1 MKILALEFS
10 SLVRSVAVANGE
22 RILGRAAEQGS
33 RDTKAFA
40 LIDSALK
47 QAAFAR
53 EQIECVAVG
62 IGPGSYAGIRIA
74 ISIAQGWHIA
84 RGVKLLGISSADC
97 VAAQFHERGERGVLN
112 VVIDAQ
118 RGELFA
124 ARYEFGA
131 EWKMVSDFALLD
143 TAEQQR
149 RSNAGESMVRPDVD
163 VSVAP
168 DAAMIARLA
177 STHASFRA
185 GPELEPFYLRK
196 AEFVKA
202 PPPRRV

>member
-185 GPELEPFYLRK
+185 GPELEPLYLRK

>member
-10 SLVRSVAVANGE
+10 SPVRGVAVAEGE
-22 RILGRAAEQGS
+22 RVLGQAAEQGS

-40 LIDSALK
+40 LIESALK
-47 QAAFAR
+47 QAHISR

-74 ISIAQGWHIA
+74 ISIAEGWHLA

-97 VAAQFHERGERGVLN
+97 VAAQLHERGQRGIVN

-118 RGELFA
+118 RGELFG
-124 ARYEFGA
+124 ARYELG
-131 EWKMVSDFALLD
+131 EHWRKLSDFALVEADARL
-143 TAEQQR
+143 Q
-149 RSNAGESMVRPDVD
+149 GELLVRPDVD
-163 VSVAP
+163 DLVAP
-168 DAAMIARLA
+168 EAATLA
-177 STHASFRA
+177 SIASKRTEFVSA
-185 GPELEPFYLRK
+185 PQLEPIYLRK

-202 PPPRRV
+202 PPPRRIG